1 MACNPCTRWLGLC
14 NAAKEESRKCK
25 PHAIGKTTEVF
36 RLHLAC
42 KKISVQH
49 AETFCK
55 LSALHKV
62 GVVSF
67 CFISALARAS
77 LILEYVAFVKCFM
90 LKRTAGFLSHEASD
104 NGLKTIFE
112 SHFFFS
118 TRLKISVQ
126 YIVILIALS
135 QQLQYTTTTATTTTN
150 NNKEL
155 DHT

>member
-112 SHFFFS
+112 RHFFFFHS
-118 TRLKISVQ
+118 TQNIST
-126 YIVILIALS
+126 IHRNFNSAF
-135 QQLQYTTTTATTTTN
+135 TTAAVYYYYC
-150 NNKEL
+150 
-155 DHT
+155 HYY